1 MPADGRVVLVTGGAS
16 GLGAAI
22 VEALADAEATPVCL
36 DLQPPERECDY
47 EQVDLAEPR
56 EAEQAVRRIVQRHG
70 RLDGVVTAAGTDACG
85 PLASVPGEA
94 WERVVAVNLTG
105 TAAVVRAALPALR
118 ETRGRVVTVASTL
131 GFRALPEATAYCAS
145 KFAVVGFTRALAAE
159 LGDQVGVT
167 MLIPGGMRT
176 AFFDGRE
183 ERYRPPPDARLNDP
197 ADVARAVLLAF
208 SLPAGC
214 ELRELVI
221 APADD
226 GSWPP

>member
-1 MPADGRVVLVTGGAS
+1 MPADRRVVLVTGAAS

-22 VEALADAEATPVCL
+22 VEALAAADVTPVCV
-36 DLQPPERECDY
+36 DLHAPAHDCDY
-47 EQVDLAEPR
+47 EQVDLAQPR
-56 EAEQAVRRIVQRHG
+56 EAEDAVRRIVEHHG

-85 PLASVPGEA
+85 PLTSVSSED
-94 WERVVAVNLTG
+94 WERVIAVNLIG
-105 TAAVVRAALPALR
+105 TVAVVRAALPALLT
-118 ETRGRVVTVASTL
+118 TRGRVVTVASTL

-159 LGDQVGVT
+159 LGDRVGVT
-167 MLIPGGMRT
+167 LLVPGGMRT

-183 ERYRPPPDARLNDP
+183 ERFRPPPDAHLNDP

-214 ELRELVI
+214 ELRELVV
-221 APADD
+221 APAGD